1 MSEEKEEKTNLNLD
15 DDPVLEGIN
24 QLGKS
29 FEASTKA
36 MDGRVSTV
44 EAARKADA
52 EKQEKLINTSHDTIM
67 DHLQAL
73 ERRVSVEG
81 RFGQAP
87 VDALLSAIP
96 EGQRHII
103 SEVKAAQTDGTVN
116 HLTGKVN
123 ESTMHPATQ
132 GAVALWWQSALIAQM
147 GNRFPGRSRTAHEE
161 VERLGTALNDFSGVT
176 KAELEEGSDSAGGY
190 LVPDIIR
197 GEILRIALDSSVVFS
212 RARHIPMSSSR
223 LEIPNEATGITVAW
237 IAEKSTVTASEPAL
251 GVNILTAKKLAAR
264 AVVSTELA
272 EDSLVSVFPYL
283 QTIFGEAIGR
293 ELDQESLEGD
303 GTNLSGVESESA
315 RNTVGNI
322 TGTTILY
329 SDLPAVMY
337 GAGEQSTRLGA
348 AWFMSP
354 AIFSTIVGL
363 TDSNGMPIVQF
374 ANVQNAPFP
383 NLLGAPVYLTN
394 VLDVAKTV
402 GGDPNNGS
410 VYFGDPQTLIFGM
423 NRALRFGV
431 SEHVLWATDRLDF
444 KITQRVGF
452 TVANPAAWTELQGV
466 TKLGG

>member
-1 MSEEKEEKTNLNLD
+1 MSEEKEGQTDLTPM
-15 DDPVLEGIN
+15 DDPVLEGIAM
-24 QLGKS
+24 LDTS
-29 FEASTKA
+29 FKASTKA
-36 MDGRVSTV
+36 MDGRVS
-44 EAARKADA
+44 AA
-52 EKQEKLINTSHDTIM
+52 EKQQKGDVERLEKQTAQSHETIM
-67 DHLQAL
+67 EHMKAL
-73 ERRVSVEG
+73 ERRASVEG

-87 VDALLSAIP
+87 VDALVSAIP
-96 EGQRHII
+96 ENQRHVI
-103 SEVKAAQTDGTVN
+103 SEVKAVCTDGTVN

-123 ESTMHPATQ
+123 ENRLHPATQ
-132 GAVALWWQSALIAQM
+132 AAMALWWKNALVGQM
-147 GNRFPGRSRTAHEE
+147 ASRFPERCRAAQDE
-161 VERLGTALNDFSGVT
+161 VERLGTALNDFTGVT
-176 KAELEEGSDSAGGY
+176 KAELEEGADSAGGY

-212 RARHIPMSSSR
+212 RARQIPMTSNR
-223 LEIPNEATGITVAW
+223 LEIPNEATGISVAW
-237 IAEKSTVTASEPAL
+237 IAEKSTITASEPVL

-272 EDSLVSVFPYL
+272 EDSLVAVFPYL

-293 ELDQESLEGD
+293 ELDQEALEGD

-315 RNTVGNI
+315 RNTTGNV
-322 TGTTILY
+322 TGTTIVY
-329 SDLPAVMY
+329 SDLPATMY

-354 AIFSTIVGL
+354 AIFSTIVAL

-374 ANVQNAPFP
+374 ANVQNSPFP

-394 VLDVAKTV
+394 VLNVAKTV

-410 VYFGDPQTLIFGM
+410 VYHGDPQTLLFGM
-423 NRALRFGV
+423 NRSLRFGV
-431 SEHVLWATDRLDF
+431 SEHVLWTTDRLDF

-452 TVANPAAWTELQGV
+452 TVANPGAWTELQGV